1 MKAMNRR
8 TINEGVNIT
17 SLSFRSTRDFTTFPR
32 RMEYRGQAYTFLN
45 GLQYLIKKG
54 GEITRIFD
62 MTDGNNSYRLKCD
75 DLQRSW
81 TLVAITE
88 HA

>member
-1 MKAMNRR
+1 MNKQ
-8 TINEGVNIT
+8 TINEGVNVT
-17 SLSFRSTRDFTTFPR
+17 SLSFRSTRDFTSYPR

-62 MTDGNNSYRLKCD
+62 MTDGYGANYRLKCD
-75 DLQRSW
+75 DAQSSW
-81 TLVAITE
+81 TLVAITDR
-88 HA
+88 A

>member
-1 MKAMNRR
+1 MTR
-8 TINEGVNIT
+8 TAINENVTIT
-17 SLSFRSTRDFTTFPR
+17 ALAFRNNRDFATLPR
-32 RMEYRGQAYTFLN
+32 RMEYRGSSYTFLN

-54 GEITRIFD
+54 DQIMRIFD
-62 MTDGNNSYRLKCD
+62 MTDGAATYRLRCD
-75 DLQRSW
+75 DQQVNW

>member
-1 MKAMNRR
+1 MNRR

-17 SLSFRSTRDFTTFPR
+17 SLSFRSTRDFTTFPK

-62 MTDGNNSYRLKCD
+62 MTDGNTSYRLKCNEA
-75 DLQRSW
+75 QNSW

>member
-1 MKAMNRR
+1 MNRT

-17 SLSFRSTRDFTTFPR
+17 SLSFRSTRDFTTYPR

-54 GEITRIFD
+54 SDVTRIFD
-62 MTDGNNSYRLKCD
+62 MSDGSANYRLKCD
-75 DLQRSW
+75 DAQSSW

>member
-1 MKAMNRR
+1 MNRR

-17 SLSFRSTRDFTTFPR
+17 SLSFRSTRDFTTYPR
-32 RMEYRGQAYTFLN
+32 RMEYHGQAYTFLN

-54 GEITRIFD
+54 SSVTRIFD
-62 MTDGNNSYRLKCD
+62 MTDGAGANYRLKCD
-75 DLQRSW
+75 DSQSSW

>member
-1 MKAMNRR
+1 MNRR
-8 TINEGVNIT
+8 TFNEDVTIT

-32 RMEYRGQAYTFLN
+32 RMEFRGQAYTFLN

-54 GEITRIFD
+54 GEVTRIFD
-62 MTDGNNSYRLKCD
+62 MTDGESNYRLKCD
-75 DLQRSW
+75 AAQHNW